1 MDRNNNNKFIN
12 DRYTVEDI
20 EGKGKGVLAKEYLDS
35 GTLLMQDTV
44 LLEIKHDCMLK
55 EQVARNLWGPWK
67 MIMALLEFILVG
79 LMVLMTYQNWP
90 IVTLILLVMSWQR
103 ISNHITAT
111 KSFILLHLSWR
122 DLINQVKRLDIRS
135 LTEFESLENVFQHTG
150 PYQDWLGIFCTN
162 SFQLGESGV
171 DGAPCRSVLFL
182 TVSRLNHSCRA
193 NCDYIIQDG
202 CIQVRTTRP
211 VVMGEELTIC
221 YNNFLEEEGPVVKS
235 ERRAYLLWAYRFTCR
250 CEDCIL
256 TGFISSSNDRMRK
269 RLVKLRKDWT
279 LTEDY
284 RQERQ
289 IVNEQLSLLGKLD
302 SCGKVE
308 HMLQAIECGWETE
321 MRKRKQMDSNVGLL
335 EKKIDRDRAEFIN
348 QLGNKLYGTFFGLD
362 SKESQDWEER
372 SHQLMLTSK

>member
-1 MDRNNNNKFIN
+1 MDRNNNKATN
-12 DRYTVEDI
+12 DKYMVEEI
-20 EGKGKGVLAKEYLDS
+20 EGKGKGVLAKEALDG
-35 GTLLMQDTV
+35 GTLLMKDTA
-44 LLEIKHDCMLK
+44 LLEIQHDHMLK
-55 EQVARNLWGPWK
+55 EHVARNLWSPLK
-67 MIMALLEFILVG
+67 IIMALLEFMLLG

-103 ISNHITAT
+103 ITNHITAT
-111 KSFILLHLSWR
+111 KSFILFHLSWR
-122 DLINQVKRLDIRS
+122 DLIHQVEGLDMKCKS
-135 LTEFESLENVFQHTG
+135 DFESLENVFPHTG
-150 PYQDWLGIFCTN
+150 SYQDWLGIFCTN
-162 SFQLGESGV
+162 SFQLGESGQS
-171 DGAPCRSVLFL
+171 GAPCRSALFL

-193 NCDYIIQDG
+193 NCDYSIQHG
-202 CIQVRTTRP
+202 SIQVRTTRP

-235 ERRAYLLWAYRFTCR
+235 ERRAYLMWAYRFNCR

-284 RQERQ
+284 KQERQ

-302 SCGKVE
+302 SCGKME

-321 MRKRKQMDSNVGLL
+321 VRKREHMNSHVGLV
-335 EKKIDRDRAEFIN
+335 EKKIDKDRAEFII
-348 QLGNKLYGTFFGLD
+348 QLGNKVYRTYFGLD
-362 SKESQDWEER
+362 SRESQDWEKR
-372 SHQLMLTSK
+372 SHKLLLTST

>member
-135 LTEFESLENVFQHTG
+135 LTEFESLENVFLHTE

-221 YNNFLEEEGPVVKS
+221 YNNFLEEEGPVIKS
-235 ERRAYLLWAYRFTCR
+235 ERRTYLLWAYRFTCR

-289 IVNEQLSLLGKLD
+289 IVNEQLRLLGKLD

-321 MRKRKQMDSNVGLL
+321 MRKRKQRDSNVGLL

-348 QLGNKLYGTFFGLD
+348 QLGNKLYGTYFGLD